1 MSQPLIQVCA
11 VIAAP
16 PGLMRNSL
24 QSLLRA
30 IPQVSVI
37 ALTDTL
43 ENVPQL
49 LNAQRVDFLLLDADL
64 AEHNVAGLARS
75 VHETGDTGC
84 LVLASSQTQERA
96 LLAQGAP
103 HVVIRNFLDEPV
115 LRDWLD
121 RLCFRAHIPVRDPA
135 GQVVEITGK

>member
-1 MSQPLIQVCA
+1 MSQSLIQVCA

-30 IPQVSVI
+30 MPQVSVI
-37 ALTDTL
+37 ALADD
-43 ENVPQL
+43 
-49 LNAQRVDFLLLDADL
+49 LNSVSQMLDARRVDFILLDADL
-64 AEHNVAGLARS
+64 EEQRVAEMAHALHQKQVG
-75 VHETGDTGC
+75 TGC
-84 LVLASSQTQERA
+84 LVLASSQVQERA

-103 HVVIRNFLDEPV
+103 HVVIKNFLDESV

-121 RLCFRAHIPVRDPA
+121 RLCFQPRVPQDNAA
-135 GQVVEITGK
+135 AAVETVGK